1 MAGHRPVMQW
11 SMGFSL
17 SAGGGVGEK
26 NENRGLDEIHRA

>member
-26 NENRGLDEIHRA
+26 NGEQRLR